1 MAKSSFYSGSGL
13 TNTEQDAIEGAKNAA
28 EAARDAAQAAQ
39 ASAETAETNAE
50 TAAASTS
57 TNVSTATTKA
67 SEASNSANTAST
79 KAQESVTS
87 AATATTKA
95 QEASASA
102 ATATTKAQEASASS
116 ATATT
121 KASEA
126 AASANSAAS
135 DAVDSAASATTATTK
150 AQEAA
155 ASVVTSSNHASTSST
170 KASEAST
177 SATTA
182 TTKAQ
187 EASAS
192 SATATT
198 KASEASAS
206 SATAATK
213 ASEASSS
220 ASTASTKAS
229 EAAASAVTAASEASD
244 AATSSGTATTKASEA
259 AASAVTASGHASTA
273 TTKASEASASSATAT
288 TKASEASASASTA
301 STKASEASSSA
312 STASAAQ
319 TAAEGARDSALAAF
333 DSFDDRYLGVFS
345 TAPTADN
352 DGDSLAAGMLFFD
365 STASAMKVYTG
376 SAWVAAYISGSDY
389 LPLTGGTLTGA
400 VTFASTQTFDG
411 RDLSADGFKLDLI
424 EASADVTDAVN
435 VNPLVDSH
443 LNTSTASSG
452 EYLSWNGSDY
462 AWSSVAA
469 GYGDSDVDT
478 HLNTSGAS
486 TNQYLKWNGSD
497 YAWST
502 VDLSNVD
509 AVTGTTITG
518 TGFVSTGNM
527 TFGDNNKAIFGAG
540 SDLQIFHDGSH
551 SYISDQGT
559 GNLRILAG
567 EFNVKSASG
576 NTDLIY
582 GVNGGAVTLYHNG
595 NAMISTTSTGIDISG
610 DLNAVDNIVLATAM
624 YHEGDTDTFLSFGS
638 GGDSI
643 NLVTGGA
650 ARLSATNTGIDV
662 TGTVTATHAS
672 NATIDAVTTGGAT
685 TRISSASTAG
695 YLGTTTN
702 HPALFIT
709 NGSERMRIANSGHV
723 GINFSDPAS
732 TGSRL
737 AVQGDAGSNA
747 VFVKGNTG
755 LGTSWG
761 LGVNAGSTSADAS
774 FRVYDKDGSNSYL
787 FVRGDG
793 KIGIGTS
800 SPPNR
805 LSVKQSGN
813 TSAASFGVVS
823 INSANDT
830 YIGMGYDSSSDT
842 NRISSSYSSSGAYK
856 PITFLTSDTERMRIE
871 NDGNTIINH
880 NNNNYDDGLILRST
894 LDWGYGTSLSFDAV
908 TSSGGS
914 NGTVGKIQSR
924 WQSAGNHALDFYTYG
939 SGYLTQKARLDAT
952 GLAINTTTVSYPLT
966 VKGIVGFEA
975 TNSTNAWAAYTYTDN
990 TLRINYNGSGGDEV
1004 IIDTS
1009 GNMTLS
1015 YGSLIVPS
1023 NIQHLGDTDTYLQF
1037 DAADS
1042 FRIIA
1047 GNTQTIK
1054 TTSSAITN
1062 SLNTTFTESL
1072 QIQSGAGSGNPIR
1085 IGNGFGTGGNATI
1098 QKYNA
1103 DLYFQYANGL
1113 SSTNVRLGGGG
1124 TVCSLDMQS
1133 GAITNASSVTATGDL
1148 TGNAVYISNWARFYG
1163 ETGLYSQSYGQHFYP
1178 DSGGF
1183 YWESDGPIRIRDGH
1197 EGTIKGYLGYHD
1209 SSGFGLLNEGGNY
1222 WLNTPGSQL
1231 YLAIGGS
1238 SGSNPWSS
1246 VTGVRLMFGS
1256 ANSSAIGNYY
1266 IGTNL
1271 ENYGGNYNKLDFRF
1285 HTGIRM
1291 GAQATYGGVRIFD
1304 SEALGTVLFS
1314 VGAGSTN
1321 VAVTNDLSVGG
1332 SLTVGGVAVGGSGGG
1347 STFDATASGAIA
1359 NGDTCCVNQD
1369 GTVSAIALSST
1380 AQGSTTPAVIA
1391 AESSDYPHIAY
1402 GNGKV
1407 VAVFRDS
1414 NGYFAAVVGESNG
1427 SGGVSWGTKTTLVSY
1442 SAYYPRI
1449 AYVASVDK
1457 FFVLFRNSSQ
1467 SNRMWYGS
1475 ITVSG
1480 TTPTWSLGSWD
1491 NANVSYMDI
1500 CACPEDDSVFVVGK
1514 NNNWCRGWIGRIAT
1528 DGTVS
1533 LGSMTTIDS
1542 QTIYRPSCV
1551 WDSSVERVI
1560 VAFRTY
1566 YVSVAVLQITGSYT
1580 FSNLNT
1586 SSWSQSGPEGGSY
1599 DNIPMA
1605 TDNKG
1610 NLVVCVDKYSPTDT
1624 KIVQAVLGSSGITW
1638 SSEQLVHTNE
1648 AYDAELTYD
1657 SNADVFHLYY
1667 EIASSDAFSAT
1678 YTIGTSSLTAG
1689 SVQTIEA
1696 NSTFNPFKATGVYF
1710 PDIFRSVFV
1719 APDNR
1724 DSNKLNGWTFNGAF
1738 SSSNLGADNYI
1749 GVANAAYSNGAT
1761 ATIQIVGSVDDAQ
1774 SGLTPSKKYYVQQDG
1789 SLSQTAD
1796 TPSVV
1801 AGTAVA
1807 ATKLIVKG

>member
-1 MAKSSFYSGSGL
+1 MSKSSFYSGTGL
-13 TNTEQDAIEGAKNAA
+13 TNNNQNAIDGAKNAA

-39 ASAETAETNAE
+39 TAAETAKTSSE

-79 KAQESVTS
+79 KAQESAAS

-102 ATATTKAQEASASS
+102 ATATTKAQEASASATTATTKASEAS
-116 ATATT
+116 ASVNSVASDAADAAASATTATT

-126 AASANSAAS
+126 AASAL
-135 DAVDSAASATTATTK
+135 TA
-150 AQEAA
+150 
-155 ASVVTSSNHASTSST
+155 SNHASTSST

-198 KASEASAS
+198 KASEASTS
-206 SATAATK
+206 SATATTK

-288 TKASEASASASTA
+288 TKASEASSSAATATTQATNAASSASTA
-301 STKASEASSSA
+301 TTKASEASSSA
-312 STASAAQ
+312 TTASAAQ

-400 VTFASTQTFDG
+400 ITFASTQTFDG
-411 RDLSADGFKLDLI
+411 RDVSAMGSKLDAI
-424 EASADVTDAVN
+424 EASADVTDAAN

-462 AWSSVAA
+462 DWASVPAGYANSDVDTHLNTSSASSGQYLNWNGSDYAWSSVAA
-469 GYGDSDVDT
+469 GYVDSDVDT

-509 AVTGTTITG
+509 AVTVDGLDSTQFLRSDANDTATGELTFNAKLDIANGTYIGWGGGTSRPSITG
-518 TGFVSTGNM
+518 
-527 TFGDNNKAIFGAG
+527 NKT
-540 SDLQIFHDGSH
+540 S
-551 SYISDQGT
+551 
-559 GNLRILAG
+559 NLMQ
-567 EFNVKSASG
+567 F
-576 NTDLIY
+576 Y
-582 GVNGGAVTLYHNG
+582 
-595 NAMISTTSTGIDISG
+595 
-610 DLNAVDNIVLATAM
+610 
-624 YHEGDTDTFLSFGS
+624 
-638 GGDSI
+638 
-643 NLVTGGA
+643 TGGA
-650 ARLSATNTGIDV
+650 ERLEINNSGIDV
-662 TGTVTATHAS
+662 TGTVTADALTVS
-672 NATIDAVTTGGAT
+672 GDIDVGAQTGTWVTSDQMSDSIGWNGNHGVYIGSDTTG
-685 TRISSASTAG
+685 SS
-695 YLGTTTN
+695 
-702 HPALFIT
+702 
-709 NGSERMRIANSGHV
+709 
-723 GINFSDPAS
+723 
-732 TGSRL
+732 
-737 AVQGDAGSNA
+737 
-747 VFVKGNTG
+747 
-755 LGTSWG
+755 
-761 LGVNAGSTSADAS
+761 
-774 FRVYDKDGSNSYL
+774 
-787 FVRGDG
+787 
-793 KIGIGTS
+793 
-800 SPPNR
+800 
-805 LSVKQSGN
+805 
-813 TSAASFGVVS
+813 
-823 INSANDT
+823 T
-830 YIGMGYDSSSDT
+830 YI
-842 NRISSSYSSSGAYK
+842 
-856 PITFLTSDTERMRIE
+856 
-871 NDGNTIINH
+871 
-880 NNNNYDDGLILRST
+880 
-894 LDWGYGTSLSFDAV
+894 
-908 TSSGGS
+908 
-914 NGTVGKIQSR
+914 
-924 WQSAGNHALDFYTYG
+924 YG
-939 SGYLTQKARLDAT
+939 SGKYYDGSTVQTLWHSGNDGSGSGLDADTVDGAHLSALVEQLSDASSPNYFASSSRRVDPNSSNPTNEHYAITTFGNEGNVT
-952 GLAINTTTVSYPLT
+952 GQLATHFQT
-966 VKGIVGFEA
+966 GEA
-975 TNSTNAWAAYTYTDN
+975 FSRGYNSTWSSWRKQWDSLND
-990 TLRINYNGSGGDEV
+990 GSGSGLDADLLDGQQGSYY
-1004 IIDTS
+1004 IDTS
-1009 GNMTLS
+1009 GTN
-1015 YGSLIVPS
+1015 
-1023 NIQHLGDTDTYLQF
+1023 
-1037 DAADS
+1037 
-1042 FRIIA
+1042 
-1047 GNTQTIK
+1047 QTK
-1054 TTSSAITN
+1054 TGAFNTN
-1062 SLNTTFTESL
+1062 S
-1072 QIQSGAGSGNPIR
+1072 
-1085 IGNGFGTGGNATI
+1085 
-1098 QKYNA
+1098 Y
-1103 DLYFQYANGL
+1103 L
-1113 SSTNVRLGGGG
+1113 S
-1124 TVCSLDMQS
+1124 
-1133 GAITNASSVTATGDL
+1133 
-1148 TGNAVYISNWARFYG
+1148 AVQGVYSSNWFRAYG
-1163 ETGLYSQSYGQHFYP
+1163 EEGLYSQDYGQHFYP

-1183 YWESDGPIRIRDGH
+1183 YWDSDGPIRIRDGH

-1209 SSGFGLLNEGGNY
+1209 GNGFGLLSGGGSY
-1222 WLNTPGSQL
+1222 WLNTPSSEKH
-1231 YLAIGGS
+1231 LAIGGS
-1238 SGSNPWSS
+1238 AAYNPYDG

-1256 ANSSAIGNYY
+1256 ADTNAIGNYY

-1271 ENYGGNYNKLDFRF
+1271 ENYGGNYNKLDIDYT
-1285 HTGIRM
+1285 TGIRIK
-1291 GAQATYGGVRIFD
+1291 ARTIYGGTRFYD
-1304 SEALGTVLFS
+1304 SLNDSLLLS
-1314 VGAGSTN
+1314 VGSGNSD
-1321 VAVTNDLSVGG
+1321 VAVANNLTVGG
-1332 SLTVGGVAVGGSGGG
+1332 SLTVNGVAVGGGGGG
-1347 STFDATASGAIA
+1347 SNFDATASGAIA
-1359 NGDTCCVNQD
+1359 NGDPCCVNQD
-1369 GTVSAIALSST
+1369 GTVSAIAQST
-1380 AQGSTTPAVIA
+1380 TSQASTTPAVIA
-1391 AESSDYPHIAY
+1391 AESTDYPHIAY

-1414 NGYFAAVVGESNG
+1414 NGYFSAIVGESNG

-1514 NNNWCRGWIGRIAT
+1514 NNNWCRGWIGRIAA

-1566 YVSVAVLQITGSYT
+1566 YVSVAVLQITGTYT

-1605 TDNKG
+1605 SDNKG

-1696 NSTFNPFKATGVYF
+1696 NSTFNPFKAAGVYF

-1738 SSSNLGADNYI
+1738 SSSNLLADNYI
-1749 GVANAAYSNGAT
+1749 GISNAAYSNGAT

-1774 SGLTPSKKYYVQQDG
+1774 SGLTPAKKYYVQKDG